1 MNLDK
6 FKAAT
11 KLATHK
17 QLFKIR
23 QHSPTILMTAGIAGM
38 VGTVVLASRAT
49 LQIEPVIDELNNK
62 LDMINQ
68 GKELELDNYTEED
81 QNRDK
86 VITYSRAVV
95 QVIKL
100 YLPAASLGV
109 ASIGAIVGGQRILNK
124 RNVAL
129 AAAYT
134 AVQNGFEKYRERV
147 VAELGEEKERELRYP
162 TVEEK
167 RTVKNEETGE
177 DEEESIFLLDPNG
190 LSVYARLFDELNENW
205 QRNSEYNLMFVQS
218 TQNHMN
224 DLLHA
229 RGHVFLNEVYSAL
242 GIPESKAGQVVGWT
256 LKGGDGFVDF
266 GIFNQNREA
275 AREFVNGH
283 EKSILLDFNV
293 EGYILDNAF

>member
-6 FKAAT
+6 MNAAT

-23 QHSPTILMTAGIAGM
+23 KHSPTILMTAGIAGM

-49 LQIEPVIDELNNK
+49 LQIEPVIEELNDK

-86 VITYSRAVV
+86 VITYSKAVV
-95 QVIKL
+95 QVVKL
-100 YLPAASLGV
+100 YLPAMSLGV

-134 AVQNGFEKYRERV
+134 AMQNGFEKYRERV

-162 TVEEK
+162 TIEEK
-167 RTVKNEETGE
+167 RTVKDEETGE
-177 DEEESIFLLDPNG
+177 DKEESIFLLDPNG
-190 LSVYARLFDELNENW
+190 LSIYSRLFDELNENW
-205 QRNSEYNLMFVQS
+205 QRNAEYNRMFVQS

-224 DLLHA
+224 DLLHS
-229 RGHVFLNEVYSAL
+229 RGYVFLNEVYSAL
-242 GIPESKAGQVVGWT
+242 GIPETEAGQVVGWT

-293 EGYILDNAF
+293 DGYMLDKAF